1 MFDVGVFI
9 GKPDSVDQGGV
20 AVGEKFFRDGP
31 TLFGDLPKTFSRFED
46 RNIVFD
52 LLPGKF
58 KQTFL
63 FGCWGG
69 SSDPG
74 SGNIGA
80 IAVGSDEVGIKT
92 DHVSFFNGPHGTFTK
107 PGVGSG
113 TG

>member
-31 TLFGDLPKTFSRFED
+31 TLFGDLPKTFSGFED

-58 KQTFL
+58 K
-63 FGCWGG
+63 
-69 SSDPG
+69 
-74 SGNIGA
+74 
-80 IAVGSDEVGIKT
+80 
-92 DHVSFFNGPHGTFTK
+92 
-107 PGVGSG
+107 
-113 TG
+113 